1 MKRIVFL
8 DYLRVLGALLVV
20 AVHADNITISPSNY
34 LGGISWWFATS
45 LNTFGRIAVP
55 LFIMISGALL
65 YKSAKSTSFANLL
78 NRSWRRIILP
88 GIFWITLYFY
98 WQNIWYGVGLNF
110 TYVFTQLYHSSF
122 GYLHYLF
129 IILGLY
135 LATPLLLKIALT
147 HRSKVAWGSMAFM
160 VMFEYIRYRGVGWA
174 WTGDTP
180 WLWISYIPY
189 YLLGSVLLETKLSK
203 ISEFILALGGLAS
216 LTLAILS
223 TYYANLGTISGNTV
237 WWMFHG
243 VSYFWGH
250 FSLTDC
256 LVTLMIYYF
265 TAKLLS
271 GGINAALDEWMAR
284 VGSATYGVYL
294 AHVMVMDAID
304 HYGSFGIAYITHDLW
319 LYYILRILL
328 IFFCSYLLVLLI
340 RLVHL
345 HKPILGEGGEGEG

>member
-1 MKRIVFL
+1 MKRMISL
-8 DYLRVLGALLVV
+8 DDLRVLGALLVV

-34 LGGISWWFATS
+34 LGGISWWFAS
-45 LNTFGRIAVP
+45 SMNTFGRIAVP
-55 LFIMISGALL
+55 LFIMISGALI
-65 YKSAKSTSFANLL
+65 YRSSHAANFLDLL
-78 NRSWRRIILP
+78 KRSWRRIILP
-88 GIFWITLYFY
+88 GFFWITLYFI
-98 WQNIWYGVGLNF
+98 WQNIWYGGGLNF
-110 TYVFTQLYHSSF
+110 AYIFDQLYHSSF

-135 LATPLLLKIALT
+135 LSTPILQRIPLA

-160 VMFEYIRYRGVGWA
+160 VVFEYIRYRGVGWG

-203 ISEFILALGGLAS
+203 VTSSLLAVFGTISLAG
-216 LTLAILS
+216 AIIS

-243 VSYFWGH
+243 ASYFWGH

-256 LVTLMIYYF
+256 LVTIAIYYF
-265 TAKLLS
+265 GTSIFKHGIKPKLDHW
-271 GGINAALDEWMAR
+271 ITNI
-284 VGSATYGVYL
+284 GSTTYGIYL

-304 HYGSFGIAYITHDLW
+304 YYGHFGIDQISHDLW
-319 LYYILRILL
+319 LYYILRIFL
-328 IFFCSYLLVLLI
+328 IFFVSYLLVILI
-340 RLVHL
+340 RLL
-345 HKPILGEGGEGEG
+345 RLQKPLLGEV